1 MEGDRVIAGVV
12 SYDEKPG
19 IQAIENMAPDL
30 PPVPGKHA
38 TISRDHQYKRH
49 GTVSFLAG
57 IDLLDGHVH
66 GTVADR
72 HRSAEFVE
80 FLRGLDSYY
89 PVGFRIR
96 LLLDNHSAHISKET
110 NRYLSSVPNRFDFVF
125 TPKHGSWLNIIESF
139 FGKMART
146 LLRGIRVS
154 TKDEL
159 KERILRWIDE
169 LNQTPVVFRWKYGL
183 QGAVLSVR

>member
-1 MEGDRVIAGVV
+1 M
-12 SYDEKPG
+12 
-19 IQAIENMAPDL
+19 
-30 PPVPGKHA
+30 
-38 TISRDHQYKRH
+38 
-49 GTVSFLAG
+49 AG

-66 GTVADR
+66 GTVVDR

-80 FLRGLDSYY
+80 FLNGLDSYY
-89 PVGFRIR
+89 PAGLRIR
-96 LLLDNHSAHISKET
+96 LLLDNHSAHISRET
-110 NRYLSSVPNRFDFVF
+110 NRYLASVPNRFDFVF

-183 QGAVLSVR
+183 QGAV